1 MLLKAARFI
10 INVQTRFVMGCMLLA
25 VCMWAAGPVQGALA
39 QEFETGAEFAI
50 VMDSRSGKVLFEKN
64 ADELV
69 PPASM
74 SKIMTML
81 MVFERLQQKRLKL
94 TDRFIIS
101 EDAWR
106 RGGAPSRGSTMYAEV
121 GSKVALADLIRGVI
135 VHSGND
141 AAIAIAEALG
151 GTEDGFADDMTRRAR
166 ELGLQKSTFKNAT
179 GLPAKGHL
187 STMRELASLTRY
199 LIEVFPEYYK
209 YYSQREFTWNN
220 ITQQNRN
227 PLLGRYRGADGV
239 KTGYIRD
246 SGYGLIG
253 SAEREGRRLI
263 VVAGG
268 MKSKKKRALEV
279 ERLLD
284 FGFRKFRPVRLFSA
298 GDTVGQARVWG
309 GEFPSV
315 KLVTKQDMLT
325 LLSDEEK
332 AEAEVQ
338 LVYTGPLTA
347 PVQAGKQIGF
357 VRILTDGKLVYK
369 SPVYTKHSVA
379 PTDSMWRKALDSALF
394 MVLGG

>member
-1 MLLKAARFI
+1 MLKAARHI
-10 INVQTRFVMGCMLLA
+10 INVQAGFLFGCLFLVA
-25 VCMWAAGPVQGALA
+25 SLWATGPMPGALA
-39 QEFETGAEFAI
+39 QEFDTAAEFAI

-81 MVFERLQQKRLKL
+81 MVFERLQQNRLKL
-94 TDRFIIS
+94 TDKFTIS

-121 GSKVALADLIRGVI
+121 GSKVELADLIRGVI
-135 VHSGND
+135 VQSGND

-166 ELGLQKSTFKNAT
+166 ELGLPKSTFKNAT
-179 GLPAKGHL
+179 DLPANGHL

-199 LIEVFPEYYK
+199 LIEVFPEYYE

-220 ITQQNRN
+220 ITQKNRN
-227 PLLGRYRGADGV
+227 PLLGNYRGADGV
-239 KTGYIRD
+239 KTGYIREA
-246 SGYGLIG
+246 GYGMVG

-268 MKSKKKRALEV
+268 MKSRDERGFEV

-309 GEFPSV
+309 GEYPSV
-315 KLVTKQDMLT
+315 KLVTKQGMLT
-325 LLSDEEK
+325 LLSDEERST
-332 AEAEVQ
+332 AEVQ

-347 PVQAGKQIGF
+347 PVQAGKEIGF
-357 VRILTDGKLVYK
+357 VRILSDGKLVYK
-369 SPVYTKHSVA
+369 SPIYTKYSVA

-394 MVLGG
+394 MALGG

>member
-1 MLLKAARFI
+1 MLETARYNFNEQARF
-10 INVQTRFVMGCMLLA
+10 LLA
-25 VCMWAAGPVQGALA
+25 CAVIAVALLVATPWKNASA
-39 QEFETGAEFAI
+39 QEHETAADYAI

-74 SKIMTML
+74 SKIMTMI
-81 MVFERLQQKRLKL
+81 MVFERLKLGRLKL
-94 TDRFIIS
+94 TDEFTIT

-106 RGGAPSRGSTMYAEV
+106 RGGAPSRSSTMYAEV
-121 GSKVALADLIRGVI
+121 GSKIALSDLIKGVT

-141 AAIAIAEALG
+141 AAIAIAQAIG

-166 ELGLQKSTFKNAT
+166 ELGLPKSTFKNAT
-179 GLPAKGHL
+179 GLPAEGHL

-199 LIEVFPEYYK
+199 IIEVFPQYYK
-209 YYSQREFTWNN
+209 YYGIREFTWNN

-227 PLLGRYRGADGV
+227 PLLGNYRGADGV

-246 SGYGLIG
+246 SGYGMIG

-263 VVAGG
+263 VVVGG
-268 MKSKKKRALEV
+268 LKSRRDRAEEA

-284 FGFRKFRPVRLFSA
+284 FGFRKFRAVRLFSA

-309 GEFPSV
+309 GEEPSV
-315 KLVTKQDMLT
+315 KLVTKSDILT
-325 LLSDEEK
+325 LLSEEEQ
-332 AEAEVQ
+332 ATAEVQ
-338 LVYTGPLTA
+338 LVYSGPLKA
-347 PVQAGKQIGF
+347 PIKAGTEIGV

-369 SPVYTKHSVA
+369 APVHTKTSVPA
-379 PTDSMWRKALDSALF
+379 TDSIWKKALDSALF
-394 MVLGG
+394 MALGG

>member
-1 MLLKAARFI
+1 MLKAARYI
-10 INVQTRFVMGCMLLA
+10 TNVQARFFVGCLVLVA
-25 VCMWAAGPVQGALA
+25 SVWATGPVPGALA
-39 QEFETGAEFAI
+39 QEFDTVAEYAI

-81 MVFERLQQKRLKL
+81 MVFERLKQDRLKL
-94 TDRFIIS
+94 TDKFTIS

-121 GSKVALADLIRGVI
+121 GSKVALADLIKGVI
-135 VHSGND
+135 VQSGND

-227 PLLGRYRGADGV
+227 PLLGKYPGADGV
-239 KTGYIRD
+239 KTGYTKQ

-268 MKSKKKRALEV
+268 MKSKKNRRLEV

-315 KLVTKQDMLT
+315 KLVTKRNMLT
-325 LLSDEEK
+325 LLSDEERST
-332 AEAEVQ
+332 AEVQ

>member
-1 MLLKAARFI
+1 MLGTARYI
-10 INVQTRFVMGCMLLA
+10 TIVTARQITACIAVIVSLLVVLPSA
-25 VCMWAAGPVQGALA
+25 EALA
-39 QEFETGAEFAI
+39 QEMETPAKYAI
-50 VMDSRSGKVLFEKN
+50 VMDSRSGKVLYEKN

-81 MVFERLQQKRLKL
+81 MVFERLKQGRLKL
-94 TDRFIIS
+94 TDEFTIT

-106 RGGAPSRGSTMYAEV
+106 RGGAPSRTSTMYAEV
-121 GSKVALADLIRGVI
+121 GSKVALSDLVQGVI

-141 AAIAIAEALG
+141 AAIALAQGIG

-166 ELGLQKSTFKNAT
+166 ELGLPKSTFKNAT
-179 GLPAKGHL
+179 GLPAEGHV

-199 LIEVFPEYYK
+199 LIEVFPKYYK
-209 YYSQREFTWNN
+209 YYGQREFTWNN

-227 PLLGRYRGADGV
+227 PLLGKYRGADGV
-239 KTGYIRD
+239 KTGYIKD
-246 SGYGLIG
+246 SGHGMIG

-263 VVAGG
+263 VVVGG
-268 MKSKKKRALEV
+268 TASKRERAQEA

-309 GEFPSV
+309 GEEPSV
-315 KLVTKQDMLT
+315 KLFTKQDILT
-325 LLSDEEK
+325 LLSDEEQ
-332 AEAEVQ
+332 ATAEVQ
-338 LVYTGPLTA
+338 LVYSGPLKA
-347 PVQAGKQIGF
+347 PIKAGTLIGF

-369 SPVYTKHSVA
+369 APVHTKNSIPV
-379 PTDSMWRKALDSALF
+379 TDSMWKKALDSALF
-394 MVLGG
+394 MALGG

>member
-1 MLLKAARFI
+1 MLKAARYI
-10 INVQTRFVMGCMLLA
+10 TNVQTRFMWGCMVLFASL
-25 VCMWAAGPVQGALA
+25 WATGAMSGA
-39 QEFETGAEFAI
+39 SSQEFNTGAEYAI

-94 TDRFIIS
+94 TDKFVIS

-106 RGGAPSRGSTMYAEV
+106 RGGAPSRSSTMYAEV
-121 GSKVALADLIRGVI
+121 GSKVALEDLVRGVI
-135 VHSGND
+135 IHSGND

-179 GLPAKGHL
+179 GLPAEGHV

-209 YYSQREFTWNN
+209 YYGEREFTWNN
-220 ITQQNRN
+220 IRQQNRN
-227 PLLGRYRGADGV
+227 PLLGNYRGADGV

-246 SGYGLIG
+246 SGYGMIG

-263 VVAGG
+263 VVVGG
-268 MKSKKKRALEV
+268 MASKNDRSVEV

-284 FGFRKFRPVRLFSA
+284 FGFRKFRSVRLFSA

-309 GEFPSV
+309 GELPSV
-315 KLVTKQDMLT
+315 KLVTKKDMLT

-332 AEAEVQ
+332 STAEVQ

-347 PVQAGKQIGF
+347 PVEAGKQIGF

-369 SPVYTKHSVA
+369 SPIYTKHSVA

-394 MVLGG
+394 MALGG